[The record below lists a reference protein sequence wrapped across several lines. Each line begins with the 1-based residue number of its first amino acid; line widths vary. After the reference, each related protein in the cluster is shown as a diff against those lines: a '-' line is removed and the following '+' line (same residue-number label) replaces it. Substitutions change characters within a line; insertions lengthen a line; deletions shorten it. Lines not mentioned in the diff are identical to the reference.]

1 MPPGEPNT
9 NDARENSS
17 DNRLTAF
24 QTTLMAGGI
33 VLFLVLLYEMRD
45 FLNPPILAIA
55 AAVMLWPLRSF
66 QTVRAILVTAVLLVL
81 LWFLDELAP
90 IIVPFAI
97 VYLFA
102 YLFDPVVTSLRERH
116 QVPRWLSSLLA
127 TALLV
132 GVFALV
138 ILLLVPSLISQFEI
152 LFRRLT
158 DAVGGLQ
165 QWLQT
170 TQALDNLEAIGV
182 DKQILIDNLR
192 QFLQDQATAIAT
204 GIPTAVQTVM
214 SSLGAVLTG
223 IAVVSV
229 LPVVHY
235 YTLKDYPFIKR
246 RLIELF
252 PTFGGRRTYLVEAG
266 SIVGNYLRGQLLIC
280 AIAAFNVSVALILFD
295 VPFALLIGII
305 GGLLNLIPNIGIII
319 TNVLGITIGLIFGDP
334 WYWDVLII
342 FSVLLGESLLE
353 QSVLT
358 PNIMSHQVGLH
369 PVLVILSLFVFG
381 YFMGW
386 IGLLIAVPLTALIM
400 TVYKTYRDR
409 IQFEL
414 ADQSDAGAATAPTT
428 SD

>member
-1 MPPGEPNT
+1 MPQEEPRNI
-9 NDARENSS
+9 DADESPS
-17 DNRLTAF
+17 ETRLTAF

-33 VLFLVLLYEMRD
+33 VLFLVLLYEMQD
-45 FLNPPILAIA
+45 FLNPPILGVA

-66 QTVRAILVTAVLLVL
+66 STVRALLVTALLLVL
-81 LWFLDELAP
+81 FWMLDELAA
-90 IIVPFAI
+90 IIVPFAT

-102 YLFDPVVTSLRERH
+102 YLFDPLVTALNKRYG
-116 QVPRWLSSLLA
+116 VPRWLMSLVV
-127 TALLV
+127 TAVLV
-132 GVFALV
+132 GLFALI

-158 DAVGGLQ
+158 EAVGDLQ

-170 TQALDNLEAIGV
+170 TTMLDNLDAVGIE
-182 DKQILIDNLR
+182 KQIIVDNLR

-204 GIPTAVQTVM
+204 GIPMAVQTVM
-214 SSLGAVLTG
+214 SSLGAVLAG
-223 IAVVSV
+223 IAIVSV

-252 PTFGGRRTYLVEAG
+252 PTFGGRRTYLIEAG
-266 SIVGNYLRGQLLIC
+266 GIVGNYLRGQLLIC
-280 AIAAFNVSVALILFD
+280 AIAGFNVSVALILFD

-319 TNVLGITIGLIFGDP
+319 TNILGVTIGLIFGDP
-334 WYWDVLII
+334 WYWDVIVILSVI
-342 FSVLLGESLLE
+342 FGQSVLE
-353 QSVLT
+353 QTVLT

-414 ADQSDAGAATAPTT
+414 SDTNSPAEAP
-428 SD
+428 

>member
-1 MPPGEPNT
+1 MPQEEPRNI
-9 NDARENSS
+9 DADEPPSEK
-17 DNRLTAF
+17 RLTAF

-45 FLNPPILAIA
+45 FLNPLVLGVA

-66 QTVRAILVTAVLLVL
+66 STVRAILVTALLLVL
-81 LWFLDELAP
+81 FWMLDELAS
-90 IIVPFAI
+90 IIVPFAT

-102 YLFDPVVTSLRERH
+102 YLFDPLVTALNKRYG
-116 QVPRWLSSLLA
+116 VPRWLMSLVV
-127 TALLV
+127 TAVLV
-132 GVFALV
+132 GLFALI

-158 DAVGGLQ
+158 EAVGGLQ
-165 QWLQT
+165 EWLQT
-170 TQALDNLEAIGV
+170 TTMLDNLDAVGI
-182 DKQILIDNLR
+182 DKQIFVDNLR

-204 GIPTAVQTVM
+204 GIPMAVQTVM
-214 SSLGAVLTG
+214 SSLGAVLAG
-223 IAVVSV
+223 IAIVSV

-252 PTFGGRRTYLVEAG
+252 PTFGGRRTYLIEAG
-266 SIVGNYLRGQLLIC
+266 GIVGNYLRGQLLIC
-280 AIAAFNVSVALILFD
+280 AIAGFNVSVALILFD
-295 VPFALLIGII
+295 VPFALLIGIL

-319 TNVLGITIGLIFGDP
+319 TNILGVTIGLIFGDP
-334 WYWDVLII
+334 WYWDVIVIL
-342 FSVLLGESLLE
+342 SVLFAQSLLE
-353 QSVLT
+353 QTVLT

-386 IGLLIAVPLTALIM
+386 IGLLIAVPMTALIM

-414 ADQSDAGAATAPTT
+414 SDTNGPAQA
-428 SD
+428 S

>member
-1 MPPGEPNT
+1 MPQEEPRNI
-9 NDARENSS
+9 DADESPS
-17 DNRLTAF
+17 ETRLTAF

-33 VLFLVLLYEMRD
+33 VLFLVLLYEMQD
-45 FLNPPILAIA
+45 FLNPPILGVA

-66 QTVRAILVTAVLLVL
+66 SAVRTILVTALLLVL
-81 LWFLDELAP
+81 FWMLDELAA
-90 IIVPFAI
+90 IIVPFAA

-102 YLFDPVVTSLRERH
+102 YLFDPLVTALNRRYG
-116 QVPRWLSSLLA
+116 VPRWLMSLVV
-127 TALLV
+127 TAVLV
-132 GVFALV
+132 GLFALI

-158 DAVGGLQ
+158 EAVGDLQ

-170 TQALDNLEAIGV
+170 TTMLDNLDTIGI
-182 DKQILIDNLR
+182 DKQIFVDNLR

-214 SSLGAVLTG
+214 SSLGAVLAG
-223 IAVVSV
+223 IAIVSV

-246 RLIELF
+246 RLVELF
-252 PTFGGRRTYLVEAG
+252 PTFGGRRTYLIEAG
-266 SIVGNYLRGQLLIC
+266 GIVGNYLRGQLLIC
-280 AIAAFNVSVALILFD
+280 AIAGFNVSVALILFD

-319 TNVLGITIGLIFGDP
+319 TNILGVTIGLIFGDP
-334 WYWDVLII
+334 WYFDVIVILSVI
-342 FSVLLGESLLE
+342 FGQSVLE
-353 QSVLT
+353 QTVLT

-386 IGLLIAVPLTALIM
+386 MGLLIAVPLTALIM

-414 ADQSDAGAATAPTT
+414 SDTNGPAQQP
-428 SD
+428 

>member
-1 MPPGEPNT
+1 MPQEESRNIDADEPPS
-9 NDARENSS
+9 EK
-17 DNRLTAF
+17 RLTAF

-45 FLNPPILAIA
+45 FLNPPVLGVA

-66 QTVRAILVTAVLLVL
+66 STVRAILVTALLLVL
-81 LWFLDELAP
+81 FWMLDELAS
-90 IIVPFAI
+90 IIVPFAT

-102 YLFDPVVTSLRERH
+102 YLFDPLVTALNKRYG
-116 QVPRWLSSLLA
+116 VPRWLMSLVV
-127 TALLV
+127 TAVLV
-132 GVFALV
+132 GLFALV

-158 DAVGGLQ
+158 EAVGGLQ
-165 QWLQT
+165 EWLQT
-170 TQALDNLEAIGV
+170 TTMLDNLDAVGI
-182 DKQILIDNLR
+182 DKQIFVDNLR

-204 GIPTAVQTVM
+204 GIPMAVQTVM
-214 SSLGAVLTG
+214 SSLGAVLAG
-223 IAVVSV
+223 IAIVSV

-252 PTFGGRRTYLVEAG
+252 PTFGGRRTYLIEAG
-266 SIVGNYLRGQLLIC
+266 GIVGNYLRGQLLIC
-280 AIAAFNVSVALILFD
+280 AIAGFNVSVALILFD
-295 VPFALLIGII
+295 VPFALLIGIL
-305 GGLLNLIPNIGIII
+305 GGLLNLVPNIGIII
-319 TNVLGITIGLIFGDP
+319 TNILGVTIGLIFGDP
-334 WYWDVLII
+334 WYWDVIVIL
-342 FSVLLGESLLE
+342 SVLFAQSLLE
-353 QSVLT
+353 QTVLT

-386 IGLLIAVPLTALIM
+386 IGLLIAVPMTALIM

-414 ADQSDAGAATAPTT
+414 SDTNGPAQA
-428 SD
+428 S